1 MLISAVVEFWG
12 VGGGGGKGLE
22 GRRVY
27 PCHLV
32 RLVLTVFGSE
42 GRGHQ
47 SLQHNG
53 FYGV

>member
-1 MLISAVVEFWG
+1 MLIGAVVEFPDWG
-12 VGGGGGKGLE
+12 EGLE
-22 GRRVY
+22 GGRVY

-47 SLQHNG
+47 SLQHIG